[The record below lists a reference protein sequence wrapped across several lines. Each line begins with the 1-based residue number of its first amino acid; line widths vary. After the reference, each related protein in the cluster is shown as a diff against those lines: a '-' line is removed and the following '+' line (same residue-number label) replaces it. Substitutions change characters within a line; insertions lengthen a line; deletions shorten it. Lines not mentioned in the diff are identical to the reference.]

1 LVINTVLLRRLLV
14 ISALL
19 LIRLLV
25 ISTMLLRRLL
35 VITTLLLTQ
44 LRTIVNIRLLPV
56 LRSLV
61 SSLLSNVVATR
72 VLLIV
77 GSPVVA
83 PAAIAVVIFGAIV
96 VNPVGHGVD
105 IIVGKIDG
113 NGAFLIGAV
122 AVIVV
127 IFVVGTIVVIGA
139 FHIGA
144 VVIVVG
150 AIVIIGAVLIGAV
163 VIIVGVV
170 IFVVI
175 IVGIVVIIVVVRA
188 MAVVV
193 VGMRMRVI
201 RALVGTITTIVV
213 VVHNA
218 FGSNKLVSIGKTGVI
233 LQCPLESVAT

>member
-1 LVINTVLLRRLLV
+1 MLLRRLLV

-19 LIRLLV
+19 LIRLLKRLLV

-35 VITTLLLTQ
+35 VITTLLTS
-44 LRTIVNIRLLPV
+44 
-56 LRSLV
+56 LRSLF
-61 SSLLSNVVATR
+61 SSSLSNVVATR

-175 IVGIVVIIVVVRA
+175 IVVIIVIIVG
-188 MAVVV
+188 VVV
-193 VGMRMRVI
+193 FVVI
-201 RALVGTITTIVV
+201 EQWLSSSSG
-213 VVHNA
+213 
-218 FGSNKLVSIGKTGVI
+218 
-233 LQCPLESVAT
+233 

>member
-1 LVINTVLLRRLLV
+1 
-14 ISALL
+14 
-19 LIRLLV
+19 
-25 ISTMLLRRLL
+25 M
-35 VITTLLLTQ
+35 
-44 LRTIVNIRLLPV
+44 
-56 LRSLV
+56 
-61 SSLLSNVVATR
+61 SNVVATR

-113 NGAFLIGAV
+113 SGRHGSGAFLIGAV

-127 IFVVGTIVVIGA
+127 IVVVRTIVVIGA

-175 IVGIVVIIVVVRA
+175 IVGMVVSIVGVVVFVVRA

-193 VGMRMRVI
+193 VGMRMIVI

-218 FGSNKLVSIGKTGVI
+218 FGSNKLVSIDKTGVI